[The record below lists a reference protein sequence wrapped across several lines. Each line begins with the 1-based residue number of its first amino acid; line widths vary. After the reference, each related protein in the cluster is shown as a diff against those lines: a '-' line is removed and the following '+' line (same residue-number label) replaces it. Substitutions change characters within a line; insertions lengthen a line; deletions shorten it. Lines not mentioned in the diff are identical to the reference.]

1 MVQQLLTR
9 CRTEGSRRHIAP
21 LNPVEAGRQQAWP
34 GQCISGW
41 RRTDRLIEP

>member
-9 CRTEGSRRHIAP
+9 SRTEGSRRHIAP

-34 GQCISGW
+34 GQCIGGIPHP
-41 RRTDRLIEP
+41 DHLFEP